1 MSTRHSRTGTWAA
14 APALMMVLISPLAA
28 DGVQIKS
35 DSTRGMERIRIDF
48 SPSSGSPEEWNDAY
62 ARLADYFRAHRIHSR
77 VHRTYLILETLH
89 RAAETHQRHPAVSP
103 MEAAIHEARRM
114 HRAWLRTIIGDLNVP
129 EARLDA
135 NGRLA
140 FLLCDGPNKY
150 PDYFIGEG
158 EAPQELIES
167 MRRPIEQSGP
177 DLAFSSMVPRPID
190 LGPMRERDGEESG
203 FLDNPWLRYVVL
215 LCLTGIVI
223 YGLYLI
229 TR

>member
-1 MSTRHSRTGTWAA
+1 
-14 APALMMVLISPLAA
+14 
-28 DGVQIKS
+28 
-35 DSTRGMERIRIDF
+35 MEQQIRIDF
-48 SPSSGSPEEWNDAY
+48 SPSSGTPEEWNDAY

-77 VHRTYLILETLH
+77 VHRTYLILEILR
-89 RAAETHQRHPAVSP
+89 RAAETHPRHPGNTP
-103 MEAAIHEARRM
+103 MEVVIHEARRM
-114 HRAWLRTIIGDLNVP
+114 HRAWLHTIMGDLQVP

-158 EAPQELIES
+158 SAPPDMVEA
-167 MRRPIEQSGP
+167 MRKPIEQSGP

-190 LGPMRERDGEESG
+190 LGPMSERTDDENGIFDS
-203 FLDNPWLRYVVL
+203 PWLRYL
-215 LCLTGIVI
+215 LLAAFASIVI
-223 YGLYLI
+223 YGLYLV